1 MRRLISATKALP
13 AFPEGTL
20 NKFRR
25 QWMTSVYVESTASV
39 KDTPSTPAHM
49 KLGSWATEKDGRLYI
64 CDEVVFVC
72 NAVSCNAVA
81 VSGVS
86 VMCCLCIA
94 LFVFVN
100 N

>member
-1 MRRLISATKALP
+1 MQTVMFIHR
-13 AFPEGTL
+13 
-20 NKFRR
+20 
-25 QWMTSVYVESTASV
+25 
-39 KDTPSTPAHM
+39 
-49 KLGSWATEKDGRLYI
+49 
-64 CDEVVFVC
+64 CDKVVFVC

-86 VMCCLCIA
+86 VMCCVCIA

>member
-1 MRRLISATKALP
+1 M
-13 AFPEGTL
+13 
-20 NKFRR
+20 
-25 QWMTSVYVESTASV
+25 QSVAS
-39 KDTPSTPAHM
+39 D
-49 KLGSWATEKDGRLYI
+49 LRW

-86 VMCCLCIA
+86 VMCCVCIA